1 MDKAKLVY
9 AIVMKMDMDVGTFI
23 SSQISHIMQS
33 NTFKLNFSTLI
44 FDLCASK
51 RVVSNTKVLESIS
64 LVINV
69 AYLRKNC

>member
-23 SSQISHIMQS
+23 YIMQS